1 MYRCLSARQRDSQ
14 PGSMTVIQ
22 AAWQSARQRDSQ
34 PGSMTVSQAAWQS
47 ARQRD
52 SHVIFFHFH
61 AETYLIPFRHIK
73 RETRPSKELTD
84 MKVSSDSGEIE
95 VTVQHIS
102 TNLCNH
108 HGIVYSFLQFFI
120 IVFMSFYSF
129 NHLYSFIDRQF
140 FIALWC
146 FVVYVFNDIS
156 MIVTLADVLRSTGAQ
171 YSTSASHFSKHK
183 SNICLTKHCLWVVN
197 YKPVAQLS
205 HSKHMP
211 WDSLG
216 TNLHVMKL

>member
-1 MYRCLSARQRDSQ
+1 MIFECLNYSFKSLLSFFYISIHATTTCKQCIDVYQ
-14 PGSMTVIQ
+14 PGSVTVSQ
-22 AAWQSARQRDSQ
+22 AAWQSSRQRDSH

-102 TNLCNH
+102 TNLYNH
-108 HGIVYSFLQFFI
+108 HGIVYSFLIFFI

-140 FIALWC
+140 L
-146 FVVYVFNDIS
+146 
-156 MIVTLADVLRSTGAQ
+156 
-171 YSTSASHFSKHK
+171 
-183 SNICLTKHCLWVVN
+183 
-197 YKPVAQLS
+197 
-205 HSKHMP
+205 
-211 WDSLG
+211 
-216 TNLHVMKL
+216 